1 MASFL
6 AMTHWQ
12 LYFQNLHHLLSVKVY
27 MPITWTDFDECV
39 NDRIAYYQQ
48 QYDQATR
55 IYKKLLK
62 ESHNKQQQVMDIL
75 TVQQM
80 MTDELCRLRRLQNKY
95 TSQSKTVI
103 PNKWLTDIKPDRLN

>member
-1 MASFL
+1 
-6 AMTHWQ
+6 
-12 LYFQNLHHLLSVKVY
+12 

-62 ESHNKQQQVMDIL
+62 EGRNNQQQVVDIL

-80 MTDELCRLRRLQNKY
+80 MADELSRLQRLLNKY
-95 TSQSKTVI
+95 APQPKTVI
-103 PNKWLTDIKPDRLN
+103 PNKWLTDIKPNRMN

>member
-1 MASFL
+1 
-6 AMTHWQ
+6 
-12 LYFQNLHHLLSVKVY
+12 

-62 ESHNKQQQVMDIL
+62 EGRNKQQQVVDIL

-80 MTDELCRLRRLQNKY
+80 MADELSRLRRLLNKY
-95 TSQSKTVI
+95 ALQPKTVI
-103 PNKWLTDIKPDRLN
+103 LNKWLTDIKPDRLN